1 MLKKYLFSIQLTLE
15 GGMIMDNYV
24 FDNLNVLAGYIKK
37 RLTNPTPL
45 KIQKSLY
52 FLWAFYSA
60 TYGNISSDDNK
71 NGEFGLQPRY
81 PKYLFNADFEAW
93 QYGPVINSVYA
104 DYKNNRII
112 EVGSD
117 ELKSSMNFE
126 DSGQQNKVE
135 ILSFINNLLDQIDDV
150 NDFGLVR
157 RTHQDS
163 AWKDAFNDSEL
174 HCKMDSEQIKNDY
187 IRYFSRS

>member
-1 MLKKYLFSIQLTLE
+1 
-15 GGMIMDNYV
+15 MIMDNYV

-126 DSGQQNKVE
+126 DSSQQNKVE